1 MKTFIL
7 FLIFSLSYAYNHEN
21 FKQINSKEQL
31 NDFIHSSTL
40 NVVVFVDKQS
50 CNDDKCRQERTELE
64 QIRDLC
70 TGENIQFA
78 LSTNSELAE
87 KQFNIYGSSPKLCF
101 FRDGFP
107 IIYSDSL
114 SNVDS
119 IHEWFGEVR
128 QRLTHTLDDKTFEH
142 DTQASTGS
150 TTGDWF
156 ILFKKSNE
164 SHSLLPVWEATSLHF
179 RNRAILAYV
188 NIDTN
193 PNIQKRFH
201 IFNYPTFI
209 LFKRGKM
216 YRYESTS
223 WKQSAFT
230 EFLESDYQKVKAEII
245 PPEPS
250 AFSSSFGTAAKIIPM
265 YLIVIPMIC
274 LVAVLLVLVFMSR
287 FTKKK
292 QTTTE
297 RTPFQVKID

>member
-1 MKTFIL
+1 MKIFIL

-31 NDFIHSSTL
+31 NDFVHSSTL

-87 KQFNIYGSSPKLCF
+87 KQFNIY
-101 FRDGFP
+101 
-107 IIYSDSL
+107 DSL

-164 SHSLLPVWEATSLHF
+164 SHSLLPVWEATSL
-179 RNRAILAYV
+179 
-188 NIDTN
+188 
-193 PNIQKRFH
+193 
-201 IFNYPTFI
+201 
-209 LFKRGKM
+209 
-216 YRYESTS
+216 
-223 WKQSAFT
+223 
-230 EFLESDYQKVKAEII
+230 
-245 PPEPS
+245 
-250 AFSSSFGTAAKIIPM
+250 
-265 YLIVIPMIC
+265 
-274 LVAVLLVLVFMSR
+274 
-287 FTKKK
+287 
-292 QTTTE
+292 
-297 RTPFQVKID
+297 